1 MRTLTFN
8 RIIGMGSFGTVYHA
22 ELRVPRGFSR
32 QCAVKVMKST
42 SPDQEHFRARMRDE
56 ARLLGMLQ
64 DEQILGV
71 SELVKVANR
80 DIVVME
86 YVEGVD
92 LSDIIVK
99 HRVPPRALAE
109 LGAELAGT
117 LDRAHTAPH
126 PNTGKPLNV
135 VHRDVKP
142 ANVMVTRRGGVRLLD
157 FGVARAAFAS
167 RESETQGLVLGTL
180 NYFPPEILAGS
191 DPSPAVDI
199 YGLGLILWEC
209 ATGKEWGSPQVHRK
223 RFERRVQQRLAVI
236 EQDYADLLPV
246 MRAILHWDPAER
258 PSGREVEALLLTAAD
273 SCTGEGLRTW
283 SRDVVPPML
292 EERIRN
298 APKDELVG
306 KTLPI
311 EGEDTSTAGPLQ
323 PLPKDLPDLPE
334 RPMDSMTYNDLAPP
348 AAVDRRIDRMERS
361 ERSERDRA
369 DRGDRADPYAA
380 GEELDSPTELAI
392 PRAFPE
398 PADMGAPEVESS
410 ARAPKRGRKGRLADR
425 APSPGS
431 TPAPAPAARRD
442 PTPKQPRLSASTPAP
457 VARRRKRSG
466 PNLLLVVVGA
476 IVMGVLIG
484 GLIVVGVAALL
495 LAIRIFA

>member
-8 RIIGMGSFGTVYHA
+8 RIIGTGSFGTVYHA

-71 SELVKVANR
+71 SELVRVDGR

-92 LSDIIVK
+92 LSDIIDN

-109 LGAELAGT
+109 LGAEMAGT
-117 LDRAHTAPH
+117 LDRAHSARH
-126 PNTGKPLNV
+126 PNTGEPLSV

-180 NYFPPEILAGS
+180 NYFPPEILAGA
-191 DPSPAVDI
+191 DPSPSVDI

-223 RFERRVQQRLAVI
+223 RFDRRVKQRLAAI
-236 EQDYADLLPV
+236 GDEYRDLLPV
-246 MRAILHWDPAER
+246 LEAILNWDPAER
-258 PSGREVEALLLTAAD
+258 PKGADVEAQLLTAAD
-273 SCTGEGLRTW
+273 ACTGEGLRTW
-283 SRDVVPPML
+283 ARTVVPPIL
-292 EERIRN
+292 QARAKN
-298 APKDELVG
+298 PPQDELVG
-306 KTLPI
+306 RTLPI
-311 EGEDTSTAGPLQ
+311 EGEDSVAPLQ
-323 PLPKDLPDLPE
+323 PLPQDLPDIPE
-334 RPMDSMTYNDLAPP
+334 RPADSMTYNDLAPP
-348 AAVDRRIDRMERS
+348 AAVDRRSRKRKSADGSDQAPEEDVYER
-361 ERSERDRA
+361 
-369 DRGDRADPYAA
+369 
-380 GEELDSPTELAI
+380 PTELAI
-392 PRAFPE
+392 PRDFGKVDQVA
-398 PADMGAPEVESS
+398 
-410 ARAPKRGRKGRLADR
+410 
-425 APSPGS
+425 SP
-431 TPAPAPAARRD
+431 PAPRSEAKSGFGPEEDTEAVTERVGKKKPRPQ
-442 PTPKQPRLSASTPAP
+442 PTPIPPRDKP
-457 VARRRKRSG
+457 VSKPVSKRRSG
-466 PNLLLVVVGA
+466 GVPSVWLVVAAAVILGLVIGA
-476 IVMGVLIG
+476 ILVVM
-484 GLIVVGVAALL
+484 VALALF
-495 LAIRIFA
+495 AIRLGM

>member
-8 RIIGMGSFGTVYHA
+8 RIIGTGSFGTVYHA

-71 SELVKVANR
+71 SELVKVEGR

-92 LSDIIVK
+92 LSDIIQS
-99 HRVPPRALAE
+99 HQVPPRALAE
-109 LGAELAGT
+109 LGAEMAGT
-117 LDRAHTAPH
+117 LDRAHSAQH
-126 PNTGKPLNV
+126 PNTGEPLRV

-180 NYFPPEILAGS
+180 NYFPPEILAGA

-199 YGLGLILWEC
+199 YGLGLIIWEC

-236 EQDYADLLPV
+236 DDDYKGLLPV
-246 MRAILHWDPAER
+246 MKAILNWDPAER
-258 PSGREVEALLLTAAD
+258 PTGAEVEQLLLSAAD

-283 SRDVVPPML
+283 ARLVVPPIL
-292 EERIRN
+292 DARAKESQS
-298 APKDELVG
+298 DELVG
-306 KTLPI
+306 RTLPI
-311 EGEDTSTAGPLQ
+311 EGEDHSVAPLQ
-323 PLPKDLPDLPE
+323 PLPHDLPDLPE
-334 RPMDSMTYNDLAPP
+334 RPMDSMTFNDLAPP
-348 AAVDRRIDRMERS
+348 AAVDRRRNEKKLTPVHVPA
-361 ERSERDRA
+361 A
-369 DRGDRADPYAA
+369 DDF
-380 GEELDSPTELAI
+380 DSPTELAI
-392 PRAFPE
+392 PRKFGDHVDDVSPSLPPPPPRK
-398 PADMGAPEVESS
+398 PAKRISKAPQKSS
-410 ARAPKRGRKGRLADR
+410 GVPNVWIVLA
-425 APSPGS
+425 
-431 TPAPAPAARRD
+431 
-442 PTPKQPRLSASTPAP
+442 
-457 VARRRKRSG
+457 V
-466 PNLLLVVVGA
+466 A
-476 IVMGVLIG
+476 IVLGSVIGVVL
-484 GLIVVGVAALL
+484 VVGVAIALF
-495 LAIRIFA
+495 AIRMMM

>member
-8 RIIGMGSFGTVYHA
+8 RIIGTGSFGTVYHA

-71 SELVKVANR
+71 SELVRCDGR

-92 LSDIIVK
+92 LSDIIDS

-109 LGAELAGT
+109 LGAEMAGT
-117 LDRAHTAPH
+117 LDRAHSSKH
-126 PNTGKPLNV
+126 PNTGEPLAV

-180 NYFPPEILAGS
+180 NYFPPEILAGA
-191 DPSPAVDI
+191 DPSPSVDI

-223 RFERRVQQRLAVI
+223 RFDRRVKQRLSAI
-236 EQDYADLLPV
+236 GEEYNDLLPV
-246 MRAILHWDPAER
+246 LESILNWDPDER
-258 PSGREVEALLLTAAD
+258 PKGAEVESQLLNAAD

-283 SRDVVPPML
+283 ARTVVPPIL
-292 EERIRN
+292 KAR
-298 APKDELVG
+298 AKDPPQDELVG
-306 KTLPI
+306 RTLPI
-311 EGEDTSTAGPLQ
+311 EGEDSMAPLQ
-323 PLPKDLPDLPE
+323 PLPQDLPDIPA
-334 RPMDSMTYNDLAPP
+334 RPADSMTYNDLAPP
-348 AAVDRRIDRMERS
+348 AAVDRRSRKRNQEAS
-361 ERSERDRA
+361 AAPAA
-369 DRGDRADPYAA
+369 DEDVY
-380 GEELDSPTELAI
+380 DSPTELAI
-392 PRAFPE
+392 PRDFGNVDAVHGQP
-398 PADMGAPEVESS
+398 PKNDGLASKAPPPRDPSLAPEEDTEAITERNVGGNDGPQPRPRPQKTSRRVS
-410 ARAPKRGRKGRLADR
+410 NAKKRGGI
-425 APSPGS
+425 PSVWIVIAIAVILGLVIG
-431 TPAPAPAARRD
+431 A
-442 PTPKQPRLSASTPAP
+442 
-457 VARRRKRSG
+457 
-466 PNLLLVVVGA
+466 LLVV
-476 IVMGVLIG
+476 L
-484 GLIVVGVAALL
+484 VALAL
-495 LAIRIFA
+495 FALRLNM

>member
-71 SELVKVANR
+71 SELVKVEGR

-92 LSDIIVK
+92 LSDIIQN

-109 LGAELAGT
+109 LGAEMAGT
-117 LDRAHTAPH
+117 LDRAHTAKH
-126 PNTGKPLNV
+126 PNTGEPLKV

-180 NYFPPEILAGS
+180 NYFPPEILAGA

-236 EQDYADLLPV
+236 EDEYASLLPV
-246 MRAILHWDPAER
+246 MKAILNWDPAAR
-258 PSGREVEALLLTAAD
+258 PAGREVEALLLKAAD

-283 SRDVVPPML
+283 ARDVVPPIL
-292 EERIRN
+292 DARARELQQ
-298 APKDELVG
+298 DELVG
-306 KTLPI
+306 RTLPI
-311 EGEDTSTAGPLQ
+311 EGEDPSFAPLQ
-323 PLPKDLPDLPE
+323 PLPQDLPDLPE
-334 RPMDSMTYNDLAPP
+334 RPMDSMTFNDLAPP
-348 AAVDRRIDRMERS
+348 AAVDRRREKER
-361 ERSERDRA
+361 EREQGRGPAMLSNDMA
-369 DRGDRADPYAA
+369 DDF
-380 GEELDSPTELAI
+380 ESPTELAI
-392 PRAFPE
+392 PRKFGEVDSVPGPPPRQPE
-398 PADMGAPEVESS
+398 AKPKAKAARISKPQPPA
-410 ARAPKRGRKGRLADR
+410 KKKRKGGV
-425 APSPGS
+425 PS
-431 TPAPAPAARRD
+431 
-442 PTPKQPRLSASTPAP
+442 
-457 VARRRKRSG
+457 VW
-466 PNLLLVVVGA
+466 LVVAIA
-476 IVMGVLIG
+476 IVLGSVIGAVL
-484 GLIVVGVAALL
+484 VVAVAVALF
-495 LAIRIFA
+495 AIRMLM